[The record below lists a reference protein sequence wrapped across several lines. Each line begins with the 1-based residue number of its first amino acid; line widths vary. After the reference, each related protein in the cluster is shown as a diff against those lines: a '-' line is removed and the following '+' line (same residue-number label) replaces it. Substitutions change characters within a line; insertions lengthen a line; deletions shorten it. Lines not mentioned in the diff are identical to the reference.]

1 MGLGEF
7 GAVQSPLHVN
17 ALERKAED
25 QGSCFDLSACHLLK
39 QPRAALA
46 TCGFSPRLLSVTS
59 DHLGQLRD
67 SALAHLRAINS
78 TDHQKFQTRYI
89 YCIPLSRFHIS
100 VKRFNIGW
108 EARYI
113 VDIWTTSPF
122 PSSLPERFRILD
134 PESQIKKFRGILFLT
149 PGAPF
154 SHFLRWSGNL
164 ASQNFTTLDSPTR
177 LHYLTRLHSV
187 SSRAFSD
194 LRLGEASFKINLEQ
208 LLLKRNPIFVCTFPD
223 IHIVGMSI
231 WNPMKPISTLALSWS
246 SSFQINFEEVWGDT
260 RGTEMNK
267 WANQW
272 NNFVPSRPGSNLEA
286 ACWVIDWRVVPTHRQ
301 HLPRPN

>member
-25 QGSCFDLSACHLLK
+25 QGSCFDLSACHLLE

-67 SALAHLRAINS
+67 SALAHLRAINF

-122 PSSLPERFRILD
+122 PSSLPERFKILD
-134 PESQIKKFRGILFLT
+134 PESQITNVQR
-149 PGAPF
+149 
-154 SHFLRWSGNL
+154 
-164 ASQNFTTLDSPTR
+164 NFIP
-177 LHYLTRLHSV
+177 
-187 SSRAFSD
+187 
-194 LRLGEASFKINLEQ
+194 
-208 LLLKRNPIFVCTFPD
+208 
-223 IHIVGMSI
+223 
-231 WNPMKPISTLALSWS
+231 
-246 SSFQINFEEVWGDT
+246 DT
-260 RGTEMNK
+260 RSTILTLSQM
-267 WANQW
+267 
-272 NNFVPSRPGSNLEA
+272 
-286 ACWVIDWRVVPTHRQ
+286 I
-301 HLPRPN
+301 

>member
-25 QGSCFDLSACHLLK
+25 QGSCFDLSACHLLE

-122 PSSLPERFRILD
+122 PSSLPERFKILD
-134 PESQIKKFRGILFLT
+134 PESQILFQIKKFRGILFQT
-149 PGAPF
+149 PGAPL
-154 SHFLRWSGNL
+154 SHFLR
-164 ASQNFTTLDSPTR
+164 
-177 LHYLTRLHSV
+177 
-187 SSRAFSD
+187 
-194 LRLGEASFKINLEQ
+194 
-208 LLLKRNPIFVCTFPD
+208 
-223 IHIVGMSI
+223 
-231 WNPMKPISTLALSWS
+231 
-246 SSFQINFEEVWGDT
+246 
-260 RGTEMNK
+260 
-267 WANQW
+267 
-272 NNFVPSRPGSNLEA
+272 
-286 ACWVIDWRVVPTHRQ
+286 
-301 HLPRPN
+301 